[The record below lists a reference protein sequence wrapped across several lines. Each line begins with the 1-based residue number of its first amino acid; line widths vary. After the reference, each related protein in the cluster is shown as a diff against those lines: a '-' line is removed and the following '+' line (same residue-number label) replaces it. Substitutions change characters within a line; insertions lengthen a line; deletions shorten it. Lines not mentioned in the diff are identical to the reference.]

1 MNRYSFFWIILFSII
16 NSACTFPKPTKMKI
30 KENLSFSC
38 DVNTGFCSPDH
49 EPLNNSILKVT
60 SNSKPKLKIRYYYD
74 ALCGWCYGFS
84 PVIKKLENTYKDQ
97 IDIDVISGGLFLG
110 NRAGLV
116 NDVAPHIKA
125 GAYKSVELMTGV
137 KFGASFLED
146 VFGAG
151 KMELNS
157 LPPTIALCIVREKY
171 PEKELAFAATLLNA
185 VYFDGIDP
193 VDINA
198 YVAYASEYGI
208 DAEEFLTKMNNPFYE
223 QMAINEFN
231 TFRNSKY
238 SGMPSIVVFKND
250 VEIPISK
257 GYIGYDDLKVKLD
270 QFID

>member
-1 MNRYSFFWIILFSII
+1 MGLFFLLFSGVCNAQIQ
-16 NSACTFPKPTKMKI
+16 KKMK
-30 KENLSFSC
+30 KEENINYSC
-38 DVNTGFCSPDH
+38 DINTGDCSEKHNFEADVKLKETPV
-49 EPLNNSILKVT
+49 LKSKLKV
-60 SNSKPKLKIRYYYD
+60 RYYYD

-84 PVIKKLENTYKDQ
+84 PVIKQLKNTYKNQ
-97 IDIDVISGGLFLG
+97 IDIDVISGGLFLE

-137 KFGASFLED
+137 KFGAPFLED

-171 PEKELAFAATLLNA
+171 PEKELAFAATLLKA
-185 VYFDGIDP
+185 VYFDGINP
-193 VDINA
+193 VDFNA
-198 YVAYASEYGI
+198 YLTYASEYGI
-208 DAEEFLTKMNNPFYE
+208 DSEEFLTKMNNPLYK

-231 TFRNSKY
+231 TFRKSKY
-238 SGMPSIVVFKND
+238 SGMPSLAVFKND
-250 VEIPISK
+250 IEIPISK